1 MTMLKT
7 KLRFFAPIA
16 CGLLGF
22 MTSRT
27 LHAQS
32 AAPPAQPAQASGA
45 ACEAS
50 YEQAQTD
57 RLAGHYV
64 SAQAAALACSQ
75 IQCNQAIVRECL
87 RLYESLQQDTPTLV
101 FSARKAEGGEL
112 IDVKVEMDGK
122 QILDGITGR
131 PFPVDPGPHQFAF
144 TEPTRGRQETTE
156 SARVGDHAR
165 VVEVTFPD
173 PNAKEAVV
181 ATPGSP
187 TSDRPLATPRKH
199 GIPIMTYVLGGVGI
213 VAAGTATYFRFSGA
227 SDYNHYNHTCSPYC
241 NPADIDP
248 VRTKFLMSDIAIGVS
263 AAALAGAAV
272 VFFLNNHS
280 DESAPAEA
288 SIAPLAGGGA
298 LAQVRT
304 RF

>member
-1 MTMLKT
+1 MTMMKT
-7 KLRFFAPIA
+7 SCRFLAPVA
-16 CGLLGF
+16 CGLLGL
-22 MTSRT
+22 MTARPA
-27 LHAQS
+27 HAQS
-32 AAPPAQPAQASGA
+32 APPAAPPTGA

-131 PFPVDPGPHQFAF
+131 PFPVDPGPHKFAF
-144 TEPTRGRQETTE
+144 IEPTRGRQETTE

-173 PNAKEAVV
+173 PNAKEAAA
-181 ATPGSP
+181 ATPGGPISDHP
-187 TSDRPLATPRKH
+187 TATPRKH

-248 VRTKFLMSDIAIGVS
+248 VRTKFLVSDIAIGVS
-263 AAALAGAAV
+263 AAAFAGAAV
-272 VFFLNNHS
+272 VYFLNNRGGS
-280 DESAPAEA
+280 DDSAPTEA
-288 SIAPLAGGGA
+288 SISPLVGGGA